1 MKTFIIMFA
10 ILVFINIP
18 IYVMYESNTNGN
30 DLLGVNSF
38 FKYFTIGNLGEMSH
52 KCGWAD
58 FDFKYETK
66 SVLHTEQEVSV
77 DCGAG
82 YIGQLS
88 VFGFLYTIDKEYG
101 GKSDG

>member
-1 MKTFIIMFA
+1 
-10 ILVFINIP
+10 
-18 IYVMYESNTNGN
+18 
-30 DLLGVNSF
+30 
-38 FKYFTIGNLGEMSH
+38 MSH

-58 FDFKYETK
+58 FDFKYETQ
-66 SVLHTEQEVSV
+66 SVMHTEQEVSV

-101 GKSDG
+101 GKSDGQAFCDHVEDP